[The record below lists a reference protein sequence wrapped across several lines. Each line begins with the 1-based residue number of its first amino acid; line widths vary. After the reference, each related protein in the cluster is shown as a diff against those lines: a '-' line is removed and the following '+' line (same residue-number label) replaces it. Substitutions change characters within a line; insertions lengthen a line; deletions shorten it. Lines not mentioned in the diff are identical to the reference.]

1 MGEKRRAKTWAKY
14 EKVKARSQ
22 AAIEA
27 DRKRHE
33 DPHGERQAAQQKPE
47 GKK

>member
-1 MGEKRRAKTWAKY
+1 MSKRQEKQQAKY

-27 DRKRHE
+27 DRKKHE
-33 DPHGERQAAQQKPE
+33 DPHGGLHSVQQKPGE
-47 GKK
+47 KK